1 VSQRIDFVRSSL
13 PSSEQLILETVEE
26 TINGVVLRVRAKH
39 LPGFEYNKTAL
50 NLIFRDLSAA
60 QTCSPTVT
68 TNCLP
73 LPFDGF
79 KLQIMPW
86 PAFQDMTDHELQAV
100 YEYLSAVPCVAGP
113 PDPSNVLH
121 NDCN

>member
-13 PSSEQLILETVEE
+13 PSPEQLILETVEE

-60 QTCSPTVT
+60 
-68 TNCLP
+68 
-73 LPFDGF
+73 
-79 KLQIMPW
+79 
-86 PAFQDMTDHELQAV
+86 
-100 YEYLSAVPCVAGP
+100 
-113 PDPSNVLH
+113 
-121 NDCN
+121 